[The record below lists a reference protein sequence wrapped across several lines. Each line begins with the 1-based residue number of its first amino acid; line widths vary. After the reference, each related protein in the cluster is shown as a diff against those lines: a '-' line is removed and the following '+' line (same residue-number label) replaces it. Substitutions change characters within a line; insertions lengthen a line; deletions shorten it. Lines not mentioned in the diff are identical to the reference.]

1 MTLPLDPLLALWGEP
16 LGEPS
21 RRPASLAA
29 VSTDSRAD
37 LNGALFVPLVGER
50 FDGHRFLEPALAG
63 GAAAAVAQRDRLSP
77 EQLEAVVALGRPVW
91 LVDDTLLAYQ
101 ELGRLW
107 RRQLAVPVVAVTG
120 SAGKTT
126 TRELI
131 RASLACLGPVVA
143 SSGNENNDVGAPLT
157 LLKADVTTR
166 ALVVEMGMRGL
177 GEIERL
183 SRCAEPD
190 VAVITNIGTAHIGR
204 LGSRE
209 AIATA
214 KCEIS
219 AALRPDGLVVI
230 PAGDSLLEAA
240 LAAGWSGRVQRVAL
254 ADDAL
259 APGTPPPD
267 LVGRLVASSPAS
279 DGDSERPEAERP
291 EAERLDAEHLATEH
305 LATERQAAER
315 LAPER
320 LEVEG
325 LPPISLPL
333 AGRHNARN
341 LLLALAV
348 ALELGVAP
356 AALSDLAVE
365 VPGGR
370 NRRLQLGGVTVLDET
385 YNASP
390 EAMLAALDLLAAQPL
405 AVGAARYAV
414 LGTMLELG
422 ESSLAL
428 HRRVAERA
436 RNLGLDGLVIVDGG
450 AEGAAM
456 LEAAAGLERL
466 VRVARPEEALEPLLG
481 WLRPGDALLL
491 KASRGVAL
499 ERLLPLLQ
507 ERLG

>member
-16 LGEPS
+16 LGEPT

-50 FDGHRFLEPALAG
+50 FDGHRFLETALAG
-63 GAAAAVAQRDRLSP
+63 GAAAAVAQRDRLNP

-107 RRQLAVPVVAVTG
+107 RRQLGVPVVAVTG

-157 LLKADVTTR
+157 LLKADATTR

-190 VAVITNIGTAHIGR
+190 VAVITSIGTAHIGR

-240 LAAGWSGRVQRVAL
+240 LAASWSGRVQRVAL
-254 ADDAL
+254 ADDEL
-259 APGTPPPD
+259 APGTPPAD
-267 LVGRLVASSPAS
+267 LVGRLVAPLPAS
-279 DGDSERPEAERP
+279 DGDTERPGAERP
-291 EAERLDAEHLATEH
+291 QA
-305 LATERQAAER
+305 ERQAPEHQA
-315 LAPER
+315 AER

-325 LPPISLPL
+325 LPPMSLPL
-333 AGRHNARN
+333 TGRHNARN

-356 AALSDLAVE
+356 AALSDLTVE

-390 EAMLAALDLLAAQPL
+390 EAMLAALDLLASQPL

-428 HRRVAERA
+428 HRQVAERA
-436 RNLGLDGLVIVDGG
+436 RNLGLEGLVIVDGG

>member
-1 MTLPLDPLLALWGEP
+1 
-16 LGEPS
+16 
-21 RRPASLAA
+21 
-29 VSTDSRAD
+29 
-37 LNGALFVPLVGER
+37 
-50 FDGHRFLEPALAG
+50 
-63 GAAAAVAQRDRLSP
+63 
-77 EQLEAVVALGRPVW
+77 VW

-107 RRQLAVPVVAVTG
+107 RRQLGVPVVAVTG

-157 LLKADVTTR
+157 LLKADATTR

-240 LAAGWSGRVQRVAL
+240 LAASWSGRVQRVAL
-254 ADDAL
+254 ADDEL
-259 APGTPPPD
+259 APGSPPAD
-267 LVGRLVASSPAS
+267 LVGRLVAPSPAS
-279 DGDSERPEAERP
+279 DGDTERPGAECP
-291 EAERLDAEHLATEH
+291 QV
-305 LATERQAAER
+305 ERQ
-315 LAPER
+315 APER

-325 LPPISLPL
+325 LPPMSLPL

-348 ALELGVAP
+348 ARMMVTEEIAHEDHHRNPHFVELVA
-356 AALSDLAVE
+356 ARLVGGETVGSALHHRMHRDGQPRMAE
-365 VPGGR
+365 
-370 NRRLQLGGVTVLDET
+370 RRGEKG
-385 YNASP
+385 A
-390 EAMLAALDLLAAQPL
+390 
-405 AVGAARYAV
+405 AVGQGATA
-414 LGTMLELG
+414 
-422 ESSLAL
+422 
-428 HRRVAERA
+428 HRRADPGVGQHGDSPVAGRQGRA
-436 RNLGLDGLVIVDGG
+436 
-450 AEGAAM
+450 
-456 LEAAAGLERL
+456 
-466 VRVARPEEALEPLLG
+466 
-481 WLRPGDALLL
+481 
-491 KASRGVAL
+491 
-499 ERLLPLLQ
+499 
-507 ERLG
+507 

>member
-1 MTLPLDPLLALWGEP
+1 MTLRLDHLLALWGEP
-16 LGEPS
+16 LGEPT

-50 FDGHRFLEPALAG
+50 FDGHRFLETALAG

-157 LLKADVTTR
+157 LLKADASTC

-230 PAGDSLLEAA
+230 PAGDALLEAA
-240 LAAGWSGRVQRVAL
+240 LAAGWSGRVRRVAL

-259 APGTPPPD
+259 APGTPPAD
-267 LVGRLVASSPAS
+267 LVGLLVDHGSS
-279 DGDSERPEAERP
+279 ECE
-291 EAERLDAEHLATEH
+291 
-305 LATERQAAER
+305 AAER
-315 LAPER
+315 L
-320 LEVEG
+320 EVAG
-325 LPPISLPL
+325 LPPITLPL

-348 ALELGVAP
+348 ALELGVKP
-356 AALSDLAVE
+356 AALRDLTVE

-405 AVGAARYAV
+405 PADAARYAV

-422 ESSLAL
+422 ESSVAL
-428 HRRVAERA
+428 HRQVAERA

-456 LEAAAGLERL
+456 LEAASGLERL
-466 VRVARPEEALEPLLG
+466 VRVARPVEALEPLLG

-507 ERLG
+507 ARLG

>member
-16 LGEPS
+16 LGEPT

-50 FDGHRFLEPALAG
+50 FDGHRFLETALAG
-63 GAAAAVAQRDRLSP
+63 GAAAAVAQRDRLNP
-77 EQLEAVVALGRPVW
+77 EQLEAVVALGQPVW

-107 RRQLAVPVVAVTG
+107 RRQLGVPVVAVTG

-157 LLKADVTTR
+157 LLKADATTR

-190 VAVITNIGTAHIGR
+190 VAVITSIGTAHIGR

-240 LAAGWSGRVQRVAL
+240 LAASWSGRVQRVAL
-254 ADDAL
+254 ADDEL
-259 APGTPPPD
+259 APGSPPAD
-267 LVGRLVASSPAS
+267 LVGRLVAPSPAS
-279 DGDSERPEAERP
+279 DGDTERPGAERP
-291 EAERLDAEHLATEH
+291 GAECPQV
-305 LATERQAAER
+305 ERQ
-315 LAPER
+315 APER

-325 LPPISLPL
+325 LPPMSLPL

-390 EAMLAALDLLAAQPL
+390 EAMLAALDLLASQPL

-428 HRRVAERA
+428 HRQVAERA
-436 RNLGLDGLVIVDGG
+436 RNLGLEGLVIVDGG

>member
-1 MTLPLDPLLALWGEP
+1 MTLPLDHLLALWGEP
-16 LGEPS
+16 LGDS
-21 RRPASLAA
+21 ARRPASLAA

-50 FDGHRFLEPALAG
+50 FDGHRFLEAALAG

-157 LLKADVTTR
+157 LLKADATTR

-209 AIATA
+209 AIAIA

-240 LAAGWSGRVQRVAL
+240 LAAGWSGRVRRVAL
-254 ADDAL
+254 ADDEL

-267 LVGRLVASSPAS
+267 LVGRLEAPSPAS
-279 DGDSERPEAERP
+279 DGDTERL
-291 EAERLDAEHLATEH
+291 EAERLDAEHLDT
-305 LATERQAAER
+305 
-315 LAPER
+315 ER

-325 LPPISLPL
+325 LPPITLPL

-348 ALELGVAP
+348 ALELGVKP
-356 AALSDLAVE
+356 AALCDLTVE

-405 AVGAARYAV
+405 PPGAARYAV

-422 ESSLAL
+422 ESSLTL

-436 RNLGLDGLVIVDGG
+436 RNLGLEGLVIVDGG

-466 VRVARPEEALEPLLG
+466 VRVARPEEAHEPLLS

-499 ERLLPLLQ
+499 ERLIPLLQ